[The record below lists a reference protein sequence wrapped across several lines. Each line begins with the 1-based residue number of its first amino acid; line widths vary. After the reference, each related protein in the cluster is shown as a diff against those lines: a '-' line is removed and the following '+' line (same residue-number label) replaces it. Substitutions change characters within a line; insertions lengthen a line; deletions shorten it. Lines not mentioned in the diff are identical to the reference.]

1 MYGPVTLGEISKFA
15 QLQRDGGPG
24 GAFPGFKFLNATKD
38 CPLMIR
44 TPFFQAG
51 SRSYEEW
58 DPPPFANTTCMIG
71 LFEELYEGMSIDGRP
86 YFETSLHGLRLKKW
100 RGLWGRSFRR
110 RGALARCVI

>member
-38 CPLMIR
+38 CTILS
-44 TPFFQAG
+44 
-51 SRSYEEW
+51 SRFAQLRRVG
-58 DPPPFANTTCMIG
+58 PPPFANTTCMIG